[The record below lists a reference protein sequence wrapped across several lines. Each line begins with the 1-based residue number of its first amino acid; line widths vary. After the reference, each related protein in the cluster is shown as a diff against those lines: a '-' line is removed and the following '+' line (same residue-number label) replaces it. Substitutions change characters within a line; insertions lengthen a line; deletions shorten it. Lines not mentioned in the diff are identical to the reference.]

1 METFNTTSGFPQLN
15 GYMVLDGNDVESY
28 HSNTLGDATN
38 IQNTGG
44 PFLQFVVQWN
54 NVNPVQTYQ
63 VNAGPQANGSWLGN
77 ANNGQNGQDLK
88 DIEETWAAT
97 SQTATAASGKS

>member
-1 METFNTTSGFPQLN
+1 METLYTTSAFGN
-15 GYMVLDGNDVESY
+15 LDGYLELDDNGNVELY
-28 HSNTLGDATN
+28 HSNALGDATN

-54 NVNPVQTYQ
+54 NVTPVQTYQ
-63 VNAGPQANGSWLGN
+63 VSAGPDATGWTGN
-77 ANNGQNGQDLK
+77 ANNGQGPYLK
-88 DIEETWAAT
+88 DTEEPWAAT